1 MEVVQTYSK
10 DRRIGMVLRYCA
22 THVRQTK
29 GDDTAILVSGSD
41 DFGHFQLLEKPDQD
55 FGEKETAA
63 HKDAVAKLGHIIMS

>member
-1 MEVVQTYSK
+1 
-10 DRRIGMVLRYCA
+10 MVLRYCA

-29 GDDTAILVSGSD
+29 GEDTAILVSGTD